1 MLQAS
6 PAGIVTIIGLKLMP
20 SGVTSRQGS
29 HEEQLDLS
37 GLLCIS
43 ASLIGASHVQMAGE
57 AAGHAQLE
65 RLQAQNSTL
74 QKLSRKLQEE
84 VRCLRAG
91 DSTPSTAGGDNTDA
105 TVQQEPIY
113 DHLATPAL

>member
-1 MLQAS
+1 MHICLLTDAS
-6 PAGIVTIIGLKLMP
+6 
-20 SGVTSRQGS
+20 R
-29 HEEQLDLS
+29 
-37 GLLCIS
+37 
-43 ASLIGASHVQMAGE
+43 VQMAGD

-91 DSTPSTAGGDNTDA
+91 DSAPSTAAGNGTDA
-105 TVQQEPIY
+105 AVQQEPM
-113 DHLATPAL
+113 DDGPATPAS

>member
-6 PAGIVTIIGLKLMP
+6 PAGILTILGLNLLP
-20 SGVTSRQGS
+20 SEVTSRRVSQ
-29 HEEQLDLS
+29 EEQRDFI
-37 GLLCIS
+37 GTAMHICLLTN
-43 ASLIGASHVQMAGE
+43 ASRVQMAGD
-57 AAGHAQLE
+57 AAGHAQLD

-91 DSTPSTAGGDNTDA
+91 DSAPSTAAGNGTDA
-105 TVQQEPIY
+105 AVQQEPM
-113 DHLATPAL
+113 DDGPATPAS